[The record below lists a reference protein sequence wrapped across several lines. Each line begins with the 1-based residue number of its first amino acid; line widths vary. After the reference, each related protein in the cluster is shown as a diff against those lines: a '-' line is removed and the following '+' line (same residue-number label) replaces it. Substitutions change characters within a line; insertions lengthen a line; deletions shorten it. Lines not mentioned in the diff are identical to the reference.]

1 VRGKFI
7 PIEEAIY
14 TCVYFSFK
22 YLDRHFIVSL
32 WMFDSMLAVDTEEG
46 TVGSI
51 LIEFHQSCIFKV
63 CSILFFH
70 KILSAPPSTRICH
83 NFGVLQA

>member
-1 VRGKFI
+1 VRDKFI
-7 PIEEAIY
+7 HIEEAIY

-46 TVGSI
+46 TVVSI
-51 LIEFHQSCIFKV
+51 LIEFHQSYILKV
-63 CSILFFH
+63 CSILFSQ
-70 KILSAPPSTRICH
+70 KILSPQPSSRICH